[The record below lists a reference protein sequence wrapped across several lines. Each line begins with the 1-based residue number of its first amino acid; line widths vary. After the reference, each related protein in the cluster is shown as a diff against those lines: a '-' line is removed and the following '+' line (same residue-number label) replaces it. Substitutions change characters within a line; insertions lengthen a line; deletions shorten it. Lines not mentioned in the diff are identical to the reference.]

1 LKFSSLESRKIK
13 IHYLALTLELLL
25 CYDYGELNVFFSIF
39 SHCFK
44 SCDWPKEDL
53 SKSDY
58 KTNKEVENLGILL
71 NIGKPLKPTT

>member
-1 LKFSSLESRKIK
+1 MIMVS
-13 IHYLALTLELLL
+13 
-25 CYDYGELNVFFSIF
+25 ELNVFFPIF

-53 SKSDY
+53 SKSGY